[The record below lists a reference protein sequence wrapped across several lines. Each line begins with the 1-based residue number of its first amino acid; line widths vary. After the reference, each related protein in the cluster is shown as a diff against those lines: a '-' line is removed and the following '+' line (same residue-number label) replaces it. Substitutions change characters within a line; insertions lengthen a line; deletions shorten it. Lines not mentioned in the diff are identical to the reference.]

1 VGGAPVTVKVGTD
14 SLFWAAV
21 SLVVSLG
28 LLYQVTTEQTRRVVA
43 AAVTAATARQDS
55 VWSAGYAVLLARVD
69 STQCVGWVRQHERAR
84 WMREQNLTQETA
96 Q

>member
-1 VGGAPVTVKVGTD
+1 MTVKVGTD

-21 SLVVSLG
+21 SLVVSLTW
-28 LLYQVTTEQTRRVVA
+28 LYVATTEQMRGILTDTVE

-55 VWSAGYAVLLARVD
+55 VWGAGYAVLLARVD

-84 WMREQNLTQETA
+84 WMREQNLTQETV

>member
-1 VGGAPVTVKVGTD
+1 MRTHTD

-28 LLYQVTTEQTRRVVA
+28 LLYQVTAEQTRRVVS

-69 STQCVGWVRQHERAR
+69 STQCVAWVRQHERAR
-84 WMREQNLTQETA
+84 WMREQNLTQEMG